1 MADRLRDPL
10 GIDLHAGVGRFMHAV
25 YAWMAAGVGV
35 SAATVVWLG
44 RAASPA
50 GGGGPETAVS
60 ELGVLFWPVLALAV
74 LAVGARLHRLPPA
87 LARVAFLTF
96 SVLLGAA
103 LAWLGAAARVSPEQ
117 VGTAAVLAAGV
128 FVGGSLVG
136 YYSRRDL
143 SPWGATLATL
153 LIGAL
158 VAMFIDLTALGVHA
172 PLGLGGPGLH
182 VLLQALLAV
191 VFAGFVAYDGQRVK
205 QVYRTHGSRENLAVV
220 GALKLYL
227 DYVNLLLAM
236 VQVTAS
242 G

>member
-1 MADRLRDPL
+1 MVDRLRDPL

-25 YAWMAAGVGV
+25 YAWMAAGVGL
-35 SAATVVWLG
+35 SAATAVWLG
-44 RAASPA
+44 RETSA
-50 GGGGPETAVS
+50 GALVGT
-60 ELGVLFWPVLALAV
+60 ELGVLVWPALAIAV
-74 LAVGARLHRLPPA
+74 LAVGARLHRLPPT
-87 LARVAFLTF
+87 LARVAFLAF

-103 LAWLGAAARVSPEQ
+103 LAWLGAAAKVSPEQ

-128 FVGGSLVG
+128 FVGGSLIG

-143 SPWGATLATL
+143 SPWGATLATA

-158 VAMFIDLTALGVHA
+158 VAMFIDLTALQVHA

-205 QVYRTHGSRENLAVV
+205 QMYRTHGSRENLAVV

-227 DYVNLLLAM
+227 DYVNLLLATL
-236 VQVTAS
+236 QVTAS
-242 G
+242 S

>member
-1 MADRLRDPL
+1 MAARLTDPL
-10 GIDLHAGVGRFMHAV
+10 GIDLHAGVGRFMHSV

-35 SAATVVWLG
+35 SAATAIWLG
-44 RAASPA
+44 REAGAAGQA
-50 GGGGPETAVS
+50 
-60 ELGVLFWPVLALAV
+60 GVLVWPALAIAV

-87 LARVAFLTF
+87 LARVAFLGF

-103 LAWLGAAARVSPEQ
+103 LAWLGAAARVTQEQ
-117 VGTAAVLAAGV
+117 VATAAGLAAGV
-128 FVGGSLVG
+128 FVAGSLVG

-143 SPWGATLATL
+143 SPWGATLATA

-158 VAMFIDLTALGVHA
+158 VAMFIDLTALRLHA
-172 PLGLGGPGLH
+172 PLGLGGPGVH

-205 QVYRTHGSRENLAVV
+205 QMYRAHGSRENLAVV

-227 DYVNLLLAM
+227 DFVNLLLATL
-236 VQVTAS
+236 QVTAS